1 MAKHWLQVD
10 WRKHPRAGELPHE
23 AIEEQV
29 FMASVER
36 GALVTK
42 GSWFYADEG
51 YREQDGMF
59 FRATFAAAPFDQ
71 IDLAIQR
78 FGAAV
83 RDVFGLEAPGLV
95 VGNGIQREG
104 GPQNGVRQQ
113 ASALEAGA
121 KNEKCSG
128 LEVSVQNGSHQQD
141 PQNGCN
147 GHA

>member
-1 MAKHWLQVD
+1 
-10 WRKHPRAGELPHE
+10 
-23 AIEEQV
+23 
-29 FMASVER
+29 MASVER

-51 YREQDGMF
+51 FREQDGMF

-83 RDVFGLEAPGLV
+83 RDVFCLEAPGPV
-95 VGNGIQREG
+95 VGNGVEQQVG
-104 GPQNGVRQQ
+104 QNGVHRDV
-113 ASALEAGA
+113 SAPQVGA
-121 KNEKCSG
+121 WKESG
-128 LEVSVQNGSHQQD
+128 LEVSVQNGVHQQG